1 MSDVCVCVCVR
12 VCRRHDKVI
21 VLSEFGELVDSQ
33 IPQER
38 GDQSCLS
45 PTTIHSAECK
55 MRLRKEGPYSL
66 RGGPGTWLI
75 YFFNNGHPSKEG

>member
-1 MSDVCVCVCVR
+1 MGLCQMSVCVCVC
-12 VCRRHDKVI
+12 RRNDKVI

-38 GDQSCLS
+38 GDWSCVS

-55 MRLRKEGPYSL
+55 MQLRKEGPYSYVGL
-66 RGGPGTWLI
+66 A
-75 YFFNNGHPSKEG
+75 

>member
-1 MSDVCVCVCVR
+1 MSLYYHIRQRGEITRGVVSDVCVCVC

-38 GDQSCLS
+38 GDQSCVS

-55 MRLRKEGPYSL
+55 
-66 RGGPGTWLI
+66 I
-75 YFFNNGHPSKEG
+75 